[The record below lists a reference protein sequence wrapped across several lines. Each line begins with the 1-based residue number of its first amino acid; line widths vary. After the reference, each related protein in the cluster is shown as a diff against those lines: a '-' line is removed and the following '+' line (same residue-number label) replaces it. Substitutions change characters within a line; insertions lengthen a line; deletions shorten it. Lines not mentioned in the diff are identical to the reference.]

1 MVVLI
6 VTEVLFDFLN
16 TQKILKKHEMM
27 LSQPRIR
34 TFSAARLPWDPAEH
48 HLVASW
54 TSDVWLSEVPGVDH
68 NVFLSMVQ
76 LNAPKDF

>member
-1 MVVLI
+1 MVLI

-16 TQKILKKHEMM
+16 TQKILKNKHEMM
-27 LSQPRIR
+27 LSQPRIM

-54 TSDVWLSEVPGVDH
+54 TFDVWLSEVPGVDH
-68 NVFLSMVQ
+68 NVFLSMVE
-76 LNAPKDF
+76 LSPKDF